1 MTETERLSGRR
12 KVAAL
17 MIALGAERA
26 AQLLRQFNETEIE
39 AITREI
45 VRLERLPDGV
55 REKVLKEAV
64 DEVGQSQSIN
74 AGADFARELLMR
86 ALPSNRAAD
95 LLQRSA
101 QVRKDRPFGFIAGMD
116 LDQVAAAL
124 ENEHP
129 QTIALVLSHL
139 PPDTSG
145 RLLVQFEPGLRAD
158 ITSRLAVMA
167 PTSPERVRD
176 VETVLKRRL
185 QSLEQQGLRKAGGVE
200 HVVAML
206 GSLDSRSE
214 RAILDV
220 IAERN
225 PELAAEV
232 RKNMFLFEDIKGLD
246 DQSIRRLVTD
256 VRKELPVALRA
267 ASEEL
272 KQRIFANL
280 SQRAGQQLR
289 DEVDLRGP
297 TRVRDVEEAQGKV
310 VEIARRL
317 AEEGQILIPRGREDI
332 AI

>member
-55 REKVLKEAV
+55 RDKVLKEAV
-64 DEVGQSQSIN
+64 EEVGQSQSIN

-86 ALPSNRAAD
+86 ALPSNRAAE

-101 QVRKDRPFGFIAGMD
+101 QARKDRPFGFIAGMD

-145 RLLVQFEPGLRAD
+145 RLLVQFEPDLRAD

-167 PTSPERVRD
+167 PTSPDRVRD
-176 VETVLKRRL
+176 VEAVLKKRF
-185 QSLEQQGLRKAGGVE
+185 QSLEQHGLRKAGGVE

-214 RAILDV
+214 RAILDA

-225 PELAAEV
+225 PELAEEV

-246 DQSIRRLVTD
+246 DQSIRRLITD

-289 DEVDLRGP
+289 DEIDMRGP
-297 TRVRDVEEAQGKV
+297 TRVRDVEEAQGKI
-310 VEIARRL
+310 VETARRL
-317 AEEGQILIPRGREDI
+317 AEEGHILIPRGREDI